1 MFSIV
6 AQNIRIEFPIYDT
19 YARSLRH
26 QLGLGR
32 VASNL
37 NQVLYKR
44 SPVGGNINIG
54 RSGRS
59 VITALNGVS
68 FEIDDGDR
76 VGLIGHN
83 GSGKTSLL
91 RAISGIYEPVG
102 GKLIIDGRVT
112 PLFDM
117 QLGMDPDLTGI
128 ENIWLRG
135 RMLDLSADKIKETVE
150 EVSEFSEL
158 GDYLHMPIRT
168 YSAGMMVRLA
178 FGVSTAIRP
187 EILVLDEMIGA
198 GDEAF
203 MGRAKVR
210 LERFIARTGILV
222 IASHSAAMLRE
233 WCNKGMLLEHGDL
246 VMYGPIDEVVKRYEK
261 GS

>member
-6 AQNIRIEFPIYDT
+6 AQNVRIEFPIYDT

-91 RAISGIYEPVG
+91 RAISGIYEPVS

-135 RMLDLSADKIKETVE
+135 RMLDLTADKIKETVE

-178 FGVSTAIRP
+178 FGVS
-187 EILVLDEMIGA
+187 
-198 GDEAF
+198 
-203 MGRAKVR
+203 
-210 LERFIARTGILV
+210 
-222 IASHSAAMLRE
+222 LRSDPKSSY
-233 WCNKGMLLEHGDL
+233 WTK
-246 VMYGPIDEVVKRYEK
+246 
-261 GS
+261 

>member
-6 AQNIRIEFPIYDT
+6 AQNVRIEFPIYDT

-37 NQVLYKR
+37 NQALYKR

-91 RAISGIYEPVG
+91 RAISGIYEPVS

-117 QLGMDPDLTGI
+117 QLGMDPDSTGI

-210 LERFIARTGILV
+210 LESFIARTGILV